1 MANPTS
7 NFGWQMPTPVDL
19 VTDLP
24 ADFEV
29 FGQAVDTSLA
39 DLKGGTT
46 DQVLAKNSNTD
57 MDFKWVTTDDAN
69 AIQNAIV
76 NAKGDI
82 IGASANDVPAITSVG
97 ANGETLVADSSTT
110 TGLRYTAGTVQ
121 ANPVL
126 NSAMQ
131 VWQRGT
137 SFAITTPV
145 YTADRWQAAR
155 AANASGSTVTRQV
168 TNDTTN
174 LPNIQ
179 YCLRQ
184 QRDSGNAG
192 TGTMYLSQS
201 FESINSIPFAG
212 KTITVS
218 YYARCGAD
226 FSPTSSIVNFKLQSG
241 TGTDQNNLTG
251 AYTGSANVTNVNTT
265 LTTTWQRFSSTG
277 TVAAT
282 ATELAFLIEHTP
294 TGTAGAADFF
304 EVTGLQIDIGSVALP
319 FRTYAAT
326 IQGELAACQRYY
338 YLAASGTN
346 QPISNGNNNSATLM
360 RSVIPFP
367 VTMRVAPSLVAS
379 SGTNFYQYQ
388 CFAAADVFNSLTL
401 GDVSTNSMSVFNNTE
416 ISGVGGQGG
425 LILTNNASASV
436 AFSAEL

>member
-1 MANPTS
+1 MALSPNYNWSEPDNS
-7 NFGWQMPTPVDL
+7 SL
-19 VTDLP
+19 VKDGALAMRTLGD
-24 ADFEV
+24 AIDTTMATK
-29 FGQAVDTSLA
+29 AVAT
-39 DLKGGTT
+39 
-46 DQVLAKNSNTD
+46 
-57 MDFKWVTTDDAN
+57 
-69 AIQNAIV
+69 
-76 NAKGDI
+76 
-82 IGASANDVPAITSVG
+82 
-97 ANGETLVADSSTT
+97 
-110 TGLRYTAGTVQ
+110 
-121 ANPVL
+121 NPVL

-131 VWQRGT
+131 CWQRGT

-192 TGTMYLSQS
+192 TGTLYLSQS

-218 YYARCGAD
+218 YYARCGAN

-319 FRTYAAT
+319 FRTNGAT
-326 IQGELAACQRYY
+326 IQGELAACMRYFVVY
-338 YLAASGTN
+338 GGDKIFERFGNGSSDATTSGRVLAHLPVPMRTTPSLT
-346 QPISNGNNNSATLM
+346 ISATADWQL
-360 RSVIPFP
+360 VLPG
-367 VTMRVAPSLVAS
+367 VAGAATTAITLS
-379 SGTNFYQYQ
+379 SDESSTKI
-388 CFAAADVFNSLTL
+388 ASLTATIASTAGF
-401 GDVSTNSMSVFNNTE
+401 GDSKAVVLCGNGTTNARIN
-416 ISGVGGQGG
+416 
-425 LILTNNASASV
+425 L
-436 AFSAEL
+436 SAEL

>member
-1 MANPTS
+1 
-7 NFGWQMPTPVDL
+7 
-19 VTDLP
+19 
-24 ADFEV
+24 
-29 FGQAVDTSLA
+29 
-39 DLKGGTT
+39 
-46 DQVLAKNSNTD
+46 
-57 MDFKWVTTDDAN
+57 
-69 AIQNAIV
+69 
-76 NAKGDI
+76 
-82 IGASANDVPAITSVG
+82 
-97 ANGETLVADSSTT
+97 
-110 TGLRYTAGTVQ
+110 LRYTAGTIQ

-131 VWQRGT
+131 NWQRGT

-145 YTADRWQAAR
+145 YTADRWMAAR
-155 AANASGSTVTRQV
+155 LANASGSTVTRQV

-192 TGTMYLSQS
+192 TGTLYLSQS

-218 YYARCGAD
+218 YYARCGAN

-241 TGTDQNNLTG
+241 TGTDQNNLTVG
-251 AYTGSANVTNVNTT
+251 YTGSASVINVNTT

-319 FRTYAAT
+319 FRTYAGT
-326 IQGELAACQRYY
+326 LQGELAACQRYY
-338 YLAASGTN
+338 YRNTPGTTYAYQANGYAYNTTEAAFLVSFPVSMRTLPASVEYSGLAIDEFGTQQFAFTSLALQTTTRTLTSSLVTVSGASGLTSKR
-346 QPISNGNNNSATLM
+346 PYGLAGNNNA
-360 RSVIPFP
+360 
-367 VTMRVAPSLVAS
+367 
-379 SGTNFYQYQ
+379 NNY
-388 CFAAADVFNSLTL
+388 L
-401 GDVSTNSMSVFNNTE
+401 G
-416 ISGVGGQGG
+416 
-425 LILTNNASASV
+425 
-436 AFSAEL
+436 FSAEL